1 MKCFLLLTLIGAAL
15 LGCSPSRIL
24 DVTCE
29 LEVKRENERDFI
41 LKERIIVDPEIPFA
55 SYQEYDLANNKWGLE
70 KTLPFK
76 DSAESIVV
84 YTNSSPTYRWFYV
97 FNKAD
102 PSSATLQQS
111 EFRDGSWTEPAKPL
125 LIQYS
130 ACYKS

>member
-1 MKCFLLLTLIGAAL
+1 MKRLLHLILIGAGL
-15 LGCSPSRIL
+15 LGCSPSRVL

-29 LEVKRENERDFI
+29 LEVKRENERDFV

-55 SYQEYDLANNKWGLE
+55 SYQEYDLDNKRWGLE
-70 KTLPFK
+70 KTLTFK
-76 DSAESIVV
+76 DSSESIVV

-97 FNKAD
+97 FDKAD

-111 EFRDGSWTEPAKPL
+111 EFRDGSWVEPRKPM

-130 ACYKS
+130 ACYRS